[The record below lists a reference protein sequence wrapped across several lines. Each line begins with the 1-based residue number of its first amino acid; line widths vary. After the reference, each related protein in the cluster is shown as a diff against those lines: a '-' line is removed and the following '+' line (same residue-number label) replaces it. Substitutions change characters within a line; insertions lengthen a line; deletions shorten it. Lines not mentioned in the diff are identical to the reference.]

1 MAGRPKGQPKTG
13 GRVAGMSK
21 NKATKEAKI
30 ALEDLAK
37 EHTQA
42 ALNALVNVA
51 KNGKSEA
58 AVVSA
63 ALGLLD
69 RGYGKPR
76 QAVDMSGQVSI
87 NTMSDAELDARLAE
101 LRAKA

>member
-13 GRVAGMSK
+13 GRVAGVSK
-21 NKATKEAKI
+21 NKVTKEAKL
-30 ALEDLAK
+30 ALEELAK
-37 EHTQA
+37 EQTKA
-42 ALNALVNVA
+42 ALGALVNVA

-63 ALGLLD
+63 VLGLLD

-76 QAVDMSGQVSI
+76 QPSI
-87 NTMSDAELDARLAE
+87 C
-101 LRAKA
+101 RAKFRSIP